1 MIFYKKFFIS
11 LITILTVS
19 FFSIGGC
26 DIDFSTDDSGGGG
39 ISDMES
45 MSGQI
50 IDIIPSVSL
59 EGLTV
64 EITNTED
71 VTSQGTTDSSGNFFF
86 EGDFNAI
93 PEVVTFLDTDD
104 VSLGNFSV
112 NIFPGADVDLGDIR
126 IDNGTVTLDFDVM
139 VIFFGDITA
148 INCVDNDGSI
158 DVEVDNVDVTVEIDG
173 STDLERESD
182 NDNITCADLI
192 LGQEVRVDG
201 DMPNPTGNIVEAS
214 EVQVQ
219 D

>member
-1 MIFYKKFFIS
+1 
-11 LITILTVS
+11 
-19 FFSIGGC
+19 
-26 DIDFSTDDSGGGG
+26 
-39 ISDMES
+39 
-45 MSGQI
+45 
-50 IDIIPSVSL
+50 
-59 EGLTV
+59 
-64 EITNTED
+64 
-71 VTSQGTTDSSGNFFF
+71 
-86 EGDFNAI
+86 
-93 PEVVTFLDTDD
+93 
-104 VSLGNFSV
+104 
-112 NIFPGADVDLGDIR
+112 
-126 IDNGTVTLDFDVM
+126 M

>member
-1 MIFYKKFFIS
+1 MIFYKRIFVS

-19 FFSIGGC
+19 FFSVGGC
-26 DIDFSTDDSGGGG
+26 DIDFSTDDSSGGS
-39 ISDMES
+39 ISEMES

-50 IDIIPSVSL
+50 IDIIPSISL
-59 EGLTV
+59 EGITA

-71 VTSQGTTDSSGNFFF
+71 VTSGDSTDSSGNFFF
-86 EGDFNAI
+86 EGDFNAT
-93 PEVVTFLDTDD
+93 PEVVTFLDSEG

-112 NIFPGADVDLGDIR
+112 NIFPGADVDLGDVR
-126 IDNGTVTLDFDVM
+126 IDNGTVNLDFDVM

-182 NDNITCADLI
+182 NDNITCDDLI